1 MKNERLKIKDRGSQP
16 KDASGIGLEQFAKK
30 MPKDG
35 CKEDADSS
43 DKSSQQGKDAV
54 RKEDASGIRQG

>member
-1 MKNERLKIKDRGSQP
+1 MKDRGSQP
-16 KDASGIGLEQFAKK
+16 KDASGIGLEPFAKK

-43 DKSSQQGKDAV
+43 DKSSQQRKDAV
-54 RKEDASGIRQG
+54 CKEDAGGIKQR